1 MNIKNEN
8 DNYNLNAVETS
19 YSEVENFYEITN
31 DEEIVTVAKNILTKY
46 REAFLELA
54 K

>member
-19 YSEVENFYEITN
+19 CNEVETFYETTN
-31 DEEIVTVAKNILTKY
+31 DEEIVTVAKRILTDY
-46 REAFLELA
+46 REAFEELA